1 MTTPP
6 EGPPPPPDVARSIEG
21 PPPPPPEPAQA
32 SSAGDREATPTP
44 LTVRSFLAGL
54 FDVVIQGARL
64 WWRHWPLLLSI
75 ALLGGAVRMGAIWA
89 ATAASANNNT
99 LGFAVLMLAPL
110 GSVVA
115 IVLMLYVLRGGL
127 PHLAEASSVHAP
139 VDPTTHRERRLL
151 DLLASVLVPFLA
163 VYASYGYLRED
174 RQRFLNAAAAQE
186 YLENAGIF
194 YEGADKAIYSERF
207 FVATGWVVVAIVLVA
222 IVLRWGLARLEG
234 KVHATPLGFV
244 GAYVEVFWMAVLAS
258 ELGFQKDRIWAWA
271 ESRRGL
277 DIVLGWWAN
286 VLDLLGPVAGPVDA
300 VAAWAAGVIG
310 NLDDL
315 VVVPLAWLAVGA
327 VVFGHKLAPPPRPGR
342 RLAPLERVPSPVRKW
357 AGQAFQPIIGDVRNR
372 LNGLVG
378 GLRQLAVG
386 GLGPMLVFGIA
397 FLAATRLED
406 VLAFAIRAV
415 VGPQSLDTWLAFS
428 PHVGTVTRAVGLTV
442 TIALLAAAIDRVM
455 ARDRSAAT
463 ATGDGGAVLDD
474 GAVLADEA
482 PQSSGSTA

>member
-1 MTTPP
+1 MNIEDAPHP
-6 EGPPPPPDVARSIEG
+6 AGPPSPGEESPGRTAAGGRLRSVAR
-21 PPPPPPEPAQA
+21 
-32 SSAGDREATPTP
+32 D
-44 LTVRSFLAGL
+44 LVR
-54 FDVVIQGARL
+54 VVADGGRL
-64 WWRHWPLLLSI
+64 WLRHWPALLTI

-89 ATAASANNNT
+89 ATAISEVNST
-99 LGFAVLMLAPL
+99 LGFAVLVLGPL
-110 GSVVA
+110 GSVAA
-115 IVLMLYVLRGGL
+115 IILMLLAMRGSL
-127 PHLAEASSVHAP
+127 PALSAAARAESP
-139 VDPTTHRERRLL
+139 EDPATHRPRRVM
-151 DLLASVLVPFLA
+151 DVLASVLVPFLA
-163 VYASYGYLRED
+163 VYASYGYLAED
-174 RQRFLNAAAAQE
+174 RRRYQNAVITLEYQE
-186 YLENAGIF
+186 KDIWS
-194 YEGADKAIYSERF
+194 GALMPDGERA
-207 FVATGWVVVAIVLVA
+207 FVATGWVLLAVIAVAV
-222 IVLRWGLARLEG
+222 VLRWGLARLEG
-234 KVHATPLGFV
+234 RLNATPLGFA
-244 GAYVEVFWMAVLAS
+244 GAYVEAFWLIVLAS
-258 ELGFQKDRIWAWA
+258 ALTAYRGDLWAWV
-271 ESRRGL
+271 ESRRAI
-277 DIVLGWWAN
+277 DIVIGWWESF
-286 VLDLLGPVAGPVDA
+286 LDLLGPVAGPVDVV
-300 VAAWAAGVIG
+300 VARLVEVLGD
-310 NLDDL
+310 LDDL

-415 VGPQSLDTWLAFS
+415 VGPRSLDTWLAFS